1 MVFFKT
7 MFLND
12 KRFNQKPSNSVGTQL
27 LFLGCNQDN
36 NSGSIYNQKENLLG
50 SPEKEISN
58 HRN

>member
-1 MVFFKT
+1 

-12 KRFNQKPSNSVGTQL
+12 KRFNQKPSNPVGTQL

-50 SPEKEISN
+50 SPEKEINN